1 MNRSRAEPAL
11 GGSYKSILGGKIVRI
26 TDVVGTTGKVGVNAP
41 MYSTIPAWNA
51 DESYLI
57 LYQTQ
62 GYSSSGLSS
71 GWKLYNGKTYKFIK
85 DLNVVSPADVEDV
98 YWSSTDPDTLYY
110 ITDYGVPRGAFNP
123 ALVKYSVSKDTSTV
137 VHSFAAN
144 LPTALQST
152 KVDFG
157 HILYMNWANTLVGI
171 RGIVDGN
178 TQSIQSQ
185 SYNIASGVENGWHS
199 YGGGDDYQGLQI
211 APTGKVAIIGSK
223 VVDPATQKV
232 LRTMATNTEEH
243 GSLGVLANGHDAWI
257 SSQFDAEPNN
267 NGNVIVED
275 LENGTVTPII
285 GVGNGWPYP
294 PVTTHISTT
303 AFRNQGW
310 VGVSIIGD
318 PKGQG
323 LLDSTLLLANVNTGV
338 VCAVAHT
345 HSNGSAPP
353 QAGIQGYWAE
363 PHVVISPS
371 GTRLLFGSDWGN
383 GKTLNGATN
392 SVDAFVVELPSYTP
406 PP

>member
-1 MNRSRAEPAL
+1 MDLSRPEPAM
-11 GGSYKSILGGKIVRI
+11 GGSYTSKLGGKVIRI
-26 TDVVGTTGKVGVNAP
+26 TNVVKTTGKVGVQVP

-57 LYQTQ
+57 LYQSQ

-71 GWKLYNGKTYKFIK
+71 SWNLYNGKTYKFIRE
-85 DLNVVSPADVEDV
+85 LNIGAADVEDV
-98 YWSSTDPDTLYY
+98 YWSSTDPDIFYY
-110 ITDYGVPRGAFNP
+110 ITDYGVPASNYGP
-123 ALVKYSVSKDTSTV
+123 VLVKYSVSKGASTV

-144 LPTALQST
+144 LPAAAQKT

-171 RGIVDGN
+171 RSIVNGN
-178 TQSIQSQ
+178 TQSILSQ
-185 SYNIASGVENGWHS
+185 SYNIPSGIENGWQP
-199 YGGGDDYQGLQI
+199 YKGGDDYQGLQI

-223 VVDPATQKV
+223 VVDPVTQKF
-232 LRTMATNTEEH
+232 LRKMATNTEEH
-243 GSLGVLANGHDAWI
+243 GALGVLVNGDDAWI
-257 SSQFDAEPNN
+257 SSQYDAGRN
-267 NGNVIVED
+267 NGNIIVED
-275 LENGTVTPII
+275 LEKGTVKSII
-285 GVGNGWPYP
+285 GKGNGWHYP

-303 AFRNQGW
+303 AFKNQGW
-310 VGVSIIGD
+310 VGVSIVGN
-318 PKGQG
+318 PTGQG

-371 GTRLLFGSDWGN
+371 GTRLLFGSDWEN
-383 GKTLNGATN
+383 GKTLKGATN
-392 SVDAFVVELPSYTP
+392 SVDSFVVELPSYKP
-406 PP
+406 